1 MTFKRKSLSQNRL
14 SCEILIQAVCL
25 EPVGGPR
32 LLSQETLLPSPKS
45 QAASKAAGPRVTIVK
60 GERRNEAARRKVADV
75 PVHDGLPGSLVSR
88 LSARRVNQVHCV
100 QSLSA

>member
-1 MTFKRKSLSQNRL
+1 MLGACR
-14 SCEILIQAVCL
+14 
-25 EPVGGPR
+25 GPEVTE
-32 LLSQETLLPSPKS
+32 QETLVPSPKS
-45 QAASKAAGPRVTIVK
+45 QAALKAAGPRVTIVK

-100 QSLSA
+100 QSLGERRIHFGHGHAAKGPR